1 MRRLNLRF
9 FLLQGLLILVECITI
24 SYISPILVSLG
35 YSNLRIGWVMTL
47 GTLASTLARPV
58 WGVVNDRYSRPKQV
72 ILTNIALGSACYFLL
87 THGGGRPALTAM
99 AVMGMHVT
107 IVCMA
112 NFTDSWALRLI
123 SGGAALN
130 YGVTRAG
137 GSLSYAVGAVLFG
150 AVSARWGFQ
159 PGNYILWCLFV
170 LMCAVMCALP
180 NPPAPEAGA
189 EKAGLRRGL
198 AALAGNRPYLLMLLA
213 LFLTTLASCP
223 IESFSPV
230 LILSLGGTE
239 QHVGVALFVQAM
251 SELPVMAGYARLRK
265 RLRLSPAALIG
276 VSMLCWGLR
285 ALALSW
291 ASALW
296 MVLAAALFQSLTFAL
311 FTTACVDFMLET
323 VPADCLSTAYLVF
336 LALGQGASAMLGN
349 TMGGAL
355 ADHLGIQPMFR
366 LVSLL
371 ALTGSLLAWR
381 VTRLQR
387 AAR

>member
-137 GSLSYAVGAVLFG
+137 GSLSYAVGD
-150 AVSARWGFQ
+150 
-159 PGNYILWCLFV
+159 
-170 LMCAVMCALP
+170 
-180 NPPAPEAGA
+180 
-189 EKAGLRRGL
+189 
-198 AALAGNRPYLLMLLA
+198 
-213 LFLTTLASCP
+213 
-223 IESFSPV
+223 
-230 LILSLGGTE
+230 
-239 QHVGVALFVQAM
+239 
-251 SELPVMAGYARLRK
+251 RK
-265 RLRLSPAALIG
+265 S
-276 VSMLCWGLR
+276 V
-285 ALALSW
+285 
-291 ASALW
+291 
-296 MVLAAALFQSLTFAL
+296 V
-311 FTTACVDFMLET
+311 
-323 VPADCLSTAYLVF
+323 
-336 LALGQGASAMLGN
+336 
-349 TMGGAL
+349 
-355 ADHLGIQPMFR
+355 
-366 LVSLL
+366 
-371 ALTGSLLAWR
+371 
-381 VTRLQR
+381 
-387 AAR
+387 